1 MYQVGIGHRMRHS
14 TSAAHVPTHRNNRQD
29 TPISDRTKTKTIGHS
44 HTESG
49 EQKCHSTDEAN
60 AKNVCPRTRTS
71 KSKKN
76 PRVGSARE
84 TQGYVS
90 DGTKSEGWSIAEVDD
105 ADVGDSKRMRKA
117 DVNE

>member
-1 MYQVGIGHRMRHS
+1 MPQHGRGQRQECLSKNQNVQV
-14 TSAAHVPTHRNNRQD
+14 
-29 TPISDRTKTKTIGHS
+29 
-44 HTESG
+44 E
-49 EQKCHSTDEAN
+49 
-60 AKNVCPRTRTS
+60 
-71 KSKKN
+71 KN

-105 ADVGDSKRMRKA
+105 ADAGDSKRMRKA